1 MRLLVI
7 DGNSIVNRAFY
18 GIKLLT
24 TKDGQFT
31 NGIYGFLNILIK
43 LRQECEP
50 DAVAVAFDL
59 KAPTFR
65 HNMYAEYKAGRKGM
79 PDELRSQMPI
89 LKELLGYLGYTIVEK
104 EGYEADDILGT
115 LSAQCKGEDRCFIA
129 TGDRDSLQ
137 LISDNTN
144 VLLAATKMGK
154 AVTVTYD
161 KQKLMEEYGVEPSG
175 MIEIKALQG
184 DSSDNI
190 PGVAGVGPK
199 TAGELIQKYGNIDYI
214 YENLDALDIKK
225 GVHDKLLNDKENA
238 FLSRTLGR
246 ICLEAPIDTDLES
259 YRISKI
265 DSANA
270 IKLLVKLEMFGIIE
284 KLGLTAES
292 IVEEK
297 EEQIVSEITFRE
309 QRDLCA
315 LSGEFKKQGKAY
327 FMTDF
332 ADGKIK
338 GMYFYLDNKVEYVP
352 CDCLDFDSFF
362 ESFVLGE
369 WEKHTTDLKSLY
381 KYAFS
386 KNLNVVNA
394 KSDTSVMGY
403 ILNPSANS
411 YDAERLCE
419 EYETAPVKIECDEYH
434 SHFASCVARLPS
446 LCDKLHSMIN
456 ENGQSQLL
464 DEIELPLC
472 EVLASMENDGFL
484 VDKKGIEEFGEKM
497 SLKVD
502 ELTQKIYSQAGFEF
516 NINSPKQLGIALFE
530 KLGIPCKKKTK
541 SGYSTNADVLEELSD
556 EYPIVKDVLEYRTL
570 AKLKSTYCEGLLKVI
585 GEDGRIRSTLN
596 QTETRTGRISSTEPN
611 LQNIPVR
618 SEIGREMRKFFVA
631 PQGRVLVDADYSQI
645 ELRVL
650 AHIANDKS
658 MLEGFNNGEDIHSI
672 TASQVFNMPLFM
684 VTPLMRSRAKAVN
697 FGIVYGIGAFS
708 LAKDIGVSRK
718 EADEYIKGYL
728 HHYSGVKVYLDSV
741 VEKAREDGYVST
753 VYGRRRYLPEL
764 TASNKMLQAFGERVA
779 KNMPIQGT
787 AADIIKIA
795 MVRVYNRLKEEKLEA
810 RLIMQVHDELIVE
823 CPESEKEAVQI
834 IVKQEMENACKMK
847 VKLLA
852 DVHCGVNWYEAK
864 E

>member
-18 GIKLLT
+18 GIKLLS

-31 NGIYGFLNILIK
+31 NAIVGFMNILIK
-43 LRQECEP
+43 LSQECQP
-50 DAVAVAFDL
+50 DRVAVAFDL

-65 HNMYAEYKAGRKGM
+65 HEMYSEYKAGRKGM

-89 LKELLGYLGYTIVEK
+89 LKELLSLLGYAIVEK

-144 VLLAATKMGK
+144 VMLAATKMGK
-154 AVTVTYD
+154 AVTVVYD
-161 KQKLMEEYGVEPSG
+161 KEKLMEEYGVLPEG

-199 TAGELIQKYGNIDYI
+199 TAGELIQKYGSIDYI
-214 YENLDALDIKK
+214 YEHLDELNIKK

-238 FLSRTLGR
+238 YLSRTLGR
-246 ICLEAPIDTDLES
+246 ICLEAPIDINLDS
-259 YRISKI
+259 YKI
-265 DSANA
+265 KSVDTANA
-270 IKLLVKLEMFGIIE
+270 IRLLVKLEMFGTIE
-284 KLGLTAES
+284 KLGLTNQMPD
-292 IVEEK
+292 VK
-297 EEQIVSEITFRE
+297 PEEQETTEIEFIE
-309 QRDLCA
+309 QRDLCY
-315 LSGEFKKQGKAY
+315 LLGEFKKQGKAY
-327 FMTDF
+327 FLTDY
-332 ADGKIK
+332 ADEKIK
-338 GMYFYLDNKVEYVP
+338 GMYFSINEKVQYVP
-352 CDCLDFDSFF
+352 CDCLDFESFF
-362 ESFVLGE
+362 VDFVKGE
-369 WEKHTTDLKSLY
+369 WEKHTTDLKLLY
-381 KYAFS
+381 KYALKKGS
-386 KNLNVVNA
+386 EIKNA
-394 KSDTSVMGY
+394 KSDVSVMGY
-403 ILNPSANS
+403 ILNPSANNYS
-411 YDAERLCE
+411 VERLCE
-419 EYETAPVKIECDEYH
+419 EYGASLVQIKGDEGH
-434 SHFASCVARLPS
+434 ESFSVSCARFES
-446 LCDKLHSMIN
+446 LCSKLHALIE
-456 ENGQSQLL
+456 ENGQNQLL
-464 DEIELPLC
+464 NEIELPLC

-484 VDKKGIEEFGEKM
+484 VDRNGIELFGEKM
-497 SLKVD
+497 TEKVN
-502 ELTQKIYSQAGFEF
+502 ELTEKIYSEAGFEF
-516 NINSPKQLGIALFE
+516 NINSPKQLGVALFE

-541 SGYSTNADVLEELSD
+541 SGYSTNADVLEGLAD
-556 EYPIVKDVLEYRTL
+556 EYPIVAHVLEYRTL

-585 GEDGRIRSTLN
+585 GSDGRIRSTLN

-618 SEIGREMRKFFVA
+618 SDIGREMRKFFVA
-631 PQGRVLVDADYSQI
+631 EKGKVLVDADYSQI

-650 AHIANDKS
+650 AHLANDKA
-658 MLEGFNNGEDIHSI
+658 MINGFNEGEDIHAI

-718 EADEYIKGYL
+718 EADDYIKGYL
-728 HHYSGVKVYLDSV
+728 HHYSGVRDYLESV
-741 VEKAREDGYVST
+741 VKKAREDGFVTT

-795 MVRVYNRLKEEKLEA
+795 MVRVYTRLKEEKLQA

-823 CPESEKEAVQI
+823 CPESEEQAVQI

-847 VKLLA
+847 VKLTA
-852 DVHCGVNWYEAK
+852 DVHCGKNWFEAK